1 MNRSSSHKPH
11 FQKEISTPNQL
22 HELMKISTMFTFAL
36 AAVAIGFLTQCS
48 PYDPGGVGS
57 GSQYLAGYGPSQRP
71 QVDAAGNNPEVV
83 QGYWDGDGVQG
94 PPKIVIVRAEQ
105 KAYFYKGSKLVGMT
119 PISTGDE
126 AHGTPPGNFKV
137 TEKDIDHVSSAYGVI
152 KNIATGEIVNKDADT
167 RKHKAGPGEVFV
179 NAPMPNFLRFNHGI
193 GMHTGYL
200 PGYAAS
206 HGCVRLPDYMA
217 RKFYENAELG
227 TPVIVK

>member
-1 MNRSSSHKPH
+1 
-11 FQKEISTPNQL
+11 
-22 HELMKISTMFTFAL
+22 MKISTILTIGIAGI
-36 AAVAIGFLTQCS
+36 AVGFLSQCA
-48 PYDPGGVGS
+48 PYPDGGG
-57 GSQYLAGYGPSQRP
+57 GSQYLSGYGQRGGQP
-71 QVDAAGNNPEVV
+71 QIDQAGNNSALVR
-83 QGYWDGDGVQG
+83 GYWDGDGVQG
-94 PPKIVIVRAEQ
+94 APKIVIVRSEQ
-105 KAYFYKGSKLVGMT
+105 KAYFYKGDRLVGMT

-126 AHGTPPGNFKV
+126 AHGTPVGRYKV
-137 TEKDIDHVSSAYGVI
+137 TQKSKDHKSSLYGVI
-152 KNIATGEIVNKDADT
+152 KNRATGEVVNKDADT

-206 HGCVRLPDYMA
+206 HGCVRLPDHMA